1 MSSPDV
7 STVLQSLI
15 SNNSELGSRLLSLL
29 LVNSGSGEEIIRAI
43 NSGSAVTEL
52 DAALLKS
59 LDVSA
64 GASAVVKAVATS
76 SVVNTTTNTSTSSEE
91 EQFSEQERREIKRK
105 KNTEAS
111 ARFRKR
117 RREREQEKTLR
128 LRKLQQQIAKLND
141 RVGALV
147 DENAYWKRELKR
159 INESKSEKLLLDI
172 RQRASGLS

>member
-15 SNNSELGSRLLSLL
+15 SNNSELSSRLLSLL

-52 DAALLKS
+52 DAALLRS
-59 LDVSA
+59 LDVG
-64 GASAVVKAVATS
+64 GASAAAVVQAATAAASGAKEQQSDSTTDPVA
-76 SVVNTTTNTSTSSEE
+76 EE
-91 EQFSEQERREIKRK
+91 LRREEKRRR
-105 KNTEAS
+105 NTEAS

-128 LRKLQQQIAKLND
+128 LRTLQQQIAKLND

-159 INESKSEKLLLDI
+159 INESKSEKMLKDI
-172 RQRASGLS
+172 RQRSSGAS

>member
-15 SNNSELGSRLLSLL
+15 SNNSELSSRLLSLL

-52 DAALLKS
+52 DAALLRS
-59 LDVSA
+59 LDVG
-64 GASAVVKAVATS
+64 GASAAAVVQAATAAASGAKEQQSDSTTDPVA
-76 SVVNTTTNTSTSSEE
+76 EE
-91 EQFSEQERREIKRK
+91 LRREEKRRR
-105 KNTEAS
+105 NTEAS

-128 LRKLQQQIAKLND
+128 LRTLQQQIAKLND

-159 INESKSEKLLLDI
+159 INESKSEKMLKDI
-172 RQRASGLS
+172 RQRASGAS

>member
-15 SNNSELGSRLLSLL
+15 SNNSELSSRLLSLL

-52 DAALLKS
+52 DAALLRS
-59 LDVSA
+59 LDVG
-64 GASAVVKAVATS
+64 GASAAAVVQAATAAASAKQPQNDSQSDPVA
-76 SVVNTTTNTSTSSEE
+76 EE
-91 EQFSEQERREIKRK
+91 LRREEKRRR
-105 KNTEAS
+105 NTEAS

-128 LRKLQQQIAKLND
+128 LRTLQQQIAKLND
-141 RVGALV
+141 RIGALV

-159 INESKSEKLLLDI
+159 INESKSEKLLKDI
-172 RQRASGLS
+172 RQRASGAS

>member
-15 SNNSELGSRLLSLL
+15 SNNSELSSRLLSLL

-52 DAALLKS
+52 DAALLRS
-59 LDVSA
+59 LDVG
-64 GASAVVKAVATS
+64 GASAAAVVQAATAAASAKQPQSDSQSDPVA
-76 SVVNTTTNTSTSSEE
+76 EE
-91 EQFSEQERREIKRK
+91 LRREEKRRR
-105 KNTEAS
+105 NTEAS

-128 LRKLQQQIAKLND
+128 LRTLQQQIAQLND

-159 INESKSEKLLLDI
+159 INESKSEKMLKDI
-172 RQRASGLS
+172 RQRASGAS